1 MGGKRVTVFRR
12 LAILA
17 SLACSLWAGLPR
29 PALSLEP
36 CVIHLLRGLPPS
48 SQVRLTERDGSTFIA
63 RIGLVA
69 PGDTLLELQSAD
81 VRAHPAVR
89 LADVTR
95 VDVVRPGRVRPGLVL
110 LGVAVG
116 VVGAVLVVRN
126 VQGDNGWTDPAI
138 YLPLIGTPTAAGIL
152 AAVLSKRIPRNQQ
165 LVCGAKE

>member
-1 MGGKRVTVFRR
+1 MFHR
-12 LAILA
+12 LLILA
-17 SLACSLWAGLPR
+17 FLACSLSAGLPR

-36 CVIHLLRGLPPS
+36 CVIDLLRGLPPS
-48 SQVRLTERDGSTFIA
+48 SQVRFTERDGSTFIA

-89 LADVTR
+89 LVDVAR
-95 VDVVRPGRVRPGLVL
+95 VDVVRPGRVRPGFVL
-110 LGVAVG
+110 LGVAAG
-116 VVGAVLVVRN
+116 FAGAVLAVSN
-126 VQGDNGWTDPAI
+126 IQGDMGWTDPAI
-138 YLPLIGTPTAAGIL
+138 FLPLIGTPIAAGVL